1 MTEGPGFSPQ
11 LFAGG
16 RVIIT
21 GAEGGIGQALQAAFR
36 SAGAVVIGLDAKASA
51 STIACDLTRP
61 EQITDVAE
69 RLAQEGPIAA
79 LVNCAG
85 AFRRVR
91 VDDPAADAAL
101 AAALS
106 LHLSAHYLLAR
117 SLLPA
122 LRGGAIV
129 NITSTGALRP
139 CHQGSAYS
147 ISKAALAM
155 MTQSLAVE
163 LAGLGIRVNA
173 VAPGEVDTPLTAGDP
188 HVEALVARL
197 PIQRRARPEEVAAAV
212 VFLASPLAAYVTG
225 ATLPVDGGFLL
236 T

>member
-1 MTEGPGFSPQ
+1 MTGAPGFSPQ
-11 LFAGG
+11 LFSGG
-16 RVIIT
+16 RVVIT
-21 GAEGGIGQALQAAFR
+21 GAEGGIGRALQSAFR
-36 SAGAVVIGLDAKASA
+36 AAGAVVTGLDVKASGG
-51 STIACDLTRP
+51 TIRCDLSRP
-61 EQITDVAE
+61 EQIRAVAG
-69 RLAQEGPIAA
+69 RLVEEGPIAA

-85 AFRRVR
+85 AFQRVR
-91 VDDPAADAAL
+91 IDDPAADAAL
-101 AAALS
+101 AAALN
-106 LHLSAHYLLAR
+106 LHLAAPYLLAR

-129 NITSTGALRP
+129 NVTSTGAIRP

-147 ISKAALAM
+147 ISKAALGM
-155 MTQSLAVE
+155 MTQSLAAE
-163 LAGLGIRVNA
+163 LAPLGIRVNA

-197 PIQRRARPEEVAAAV
+197 PMRRRARPEEITPAV